1 MMVLDVMD
9 ELHSLLITLDRQ
21 IVQENW
27 KQAYAVIRRLELR
40 LNMLSD
46 EVYMHLVEEGQLEP
60 VEEEL

>member
-1 MMVLDVMD
+1 MVLDVMD

-60 VEEEL
+60 VKEEL